1 MSTYEAATK
10 ALTIPYVGIA
20 LAGTIT
26 ALGLANVNKIR
37 REKPPSERYLGGD
50 VAMGKS
56 YIVGE
61 RGPELFTPGR
71 TGTITP
77 NNAIS
82 KSTPV
87 LININAVDARG
98 IDSLL
103 HERRDTLVAIINQ
116 SLQRQTRRAI

>member
-1 MSTYEAATK
+1 M
-10 ALTIPYVGIA
+10 
-20 LAGTIT
+20 
-26 ALGLANVNKIR
+26 ANVRKIAN
-37 REKPPSERYLGGD
+37 ESPPQRYLGGD
-50 VAMGKS
+50 VAMNKS

-77 NNAIS
+77 NNAIA